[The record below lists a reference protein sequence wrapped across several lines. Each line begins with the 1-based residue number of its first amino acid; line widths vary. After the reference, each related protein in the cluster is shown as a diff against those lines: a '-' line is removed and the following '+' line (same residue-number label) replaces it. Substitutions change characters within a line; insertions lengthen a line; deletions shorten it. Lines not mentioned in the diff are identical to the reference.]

1 MARPEVTGRRIG
13 SEKRPKKT
21 PPKKKQSVALVP
33 NAAAY
38 NVENS
43 ARRTASRRACTTS
56 CRAKGL
62 GPREARA
69 LSKVIITQEAA
80 ADWRR
85 QREAHSTRSSTS
97 QPPPVAGLKR
107 FPVRRIAAAAGWPTR
122 QQPGKG
128 RSLHGGK

>member
-13 SEKRPKKT
+13 SEKQPKKT

-38 NVENS
+38 NIREFCEAHRIS
-43 ARRTASRRACTTS
+43 ESMYYKLRAE
-56 CRAKGL
+56 GL

-85 QREAHSTRSSTS
+85 QREADSTRSSTS
-97 QPPPVAGLKR
+97 QPPPVA
-107 FPVRRIAAAAGWPTR
+107 A
-122 QQPGKG
+122 
-128 RSLHGGK
+128 